1 MFALFAFVLLFLF
14 QKPIKTILNFDSYF
28 LFFIPLVCVGAT
40 FIEILY
46 VLYKNKEKVNEYAA
60 LSIIQ
65 LVAEAGITLTLILV
79 LLLKWEGRL
88 ISALVMSKL
97 FVFFSLIKF
106 YKWKLLPQKINF
118 LQIKILF
125 YS

>member
-1 MFALFAFVLLFLF
+1 M
-14 QKPIKTILNFDSYF
+14 
-28 LFFIPLVCVGAT
+28 
-40 FIEILY
+40 LY
-46 VLYKNKEKVNEYAA
+46 RNKEKVNEYAA